1 MSMSNV
7 PEISIVVP
15 TYREEANLR
24 PLVERIAAAMQNADA
39 PARAYEVLIADDNS
53 QDGTEQTAA
62 DLAKQYPVKLIVR
75 TGTRDLS
82 LAVMDGLRQ
91 ARGQYLVVMDADLSH
106 PPEQI
111 PAMLALLDQPPT
123 EFVIGSR
130 YVSGGQTQDWGGG
143 RRLNSYV
150 ATILAKPLTG
160 GITDPMSG
168 FFALRRA
175 TFERG
180 KNFNPIGYKIGL
192 ELIRRCECRHVAEV
206 PITFHNRVR
215 GQSKLNFEQQAR
227 YLIHLD
233 RLYRDYRRGW
243 GVVTRPVLWSML
255 GGTRLLQAGRAL
267 LRGQHK

>member
-1 MSMSNV
+1 M
-7 PEISIVVP
+7 PTGALPDISIIVP

-24 PLVERIAAAMQNADA
+24 PLVERIASAMQAA
-39 PARAYEVLIADDNS
+39 ATPPRPYEVLIADDNS

-62 DLAKQYPVKLIVR
+62 DLARRYPVKLIVR
-75 TGTRDLS
+75 TGMRDLS

-143 RRLNSYV
+143 RRLNSYI
-150 ATILAKPLTG
+150 ATILAKPLTS
-160 GITDPMSG
+160 GISDPMSG
-168 FFALRRA
+168 FFALRRE
-175 TFERG
+175 TFEHG

-192 ELIRRCECRHVAEV
+192 ELIRRCECRHVVEV
-206 PITFHNRVR
+206 PITFQNRVR

-227 YLIHLD
+227 YLLHLD

-243 GVVTRPVLWSML
+243 GLVVRPVLWVML
-255 GGTRLLQAGRAL
+255 AATRLLQAGRDIT
-267 LRGQHK
+267 RRSR